1 MKEQQVIYVVEQIL
15 KYFPR
20 QSFNID
26 MAINLLSKSEKIRAC
41 ILNLRLLYIEDAPYI
56 DLSVYNLTFTE
67 LKELI
72 PKYNFIS
79 SIGNAMKQ
87 VLNGIYLE
95 VNEPQIEVLKEKKNP
110 LPSLIRCKND
120 SLWLYGRNNKSGESE
135 VILLE
140 DSQLSV
146 ITPGYLPNVENSNIN
161 LTGND
166 VFTIVKDLSDFNN
179 GIIDV
184 TLSPFAEPERIEILK
199 LCLANCYWGNSTYY
213 LTLGDFSLPLQVMS
227 PILKHYT
234 QMDMLER
241 M

>member
-95 VNEPQIEVLKEKKNP
+95 VNEPQIEVLKEKKTPYHP
-110 LPSLIRCKND
+110 LLDVRMTRSGYMGEIINQERAK
-120 SLWLYGRNNKSGESE
+120 LY
-135 VILLE
+135 
-140 DSQLSV
+140 
-146 ITPGYLPNVENSNIN
+146 Y
-161 LTGND
+161 
-166 VFTIVKDLSDFNN
+166 
-179 GIIDV
+179 
-184 TLSPFAEPERIEILK
+184 
-199 LCLANCYWGNSTYY
+199 
-213 LTLGDFSLPLQVMS
+213 
-227 PILKHYT
+227 
-234 QMDMLER
+234 
-241 M
+241 